1 MTIVL
6 YDKDNGNIVSTQDN
20 TTITN
25 PGATLIDVPKDKILV
40 KINEDGTPVF
50 EDRPMTIEERIA
62 LLEIQNV
69 DQDDALVELSDAI
82 FNME

>member
-25 PGATLIDVPKDKILV
+25 PGATLINVPKDKILI
-40 KINEDGTPVF
+40 KINEDGTPDF
-50 EDRPMTIEERIA
+50 ADRPMTIEERIA
-62 LLEIQNV
+62 LLEEQNV

-82 FNME
+82 LNME

>member
-6 YDKDNGNIVSTQDN
+6 YDKDTGTIVATQDN

-25 PGATLIDVPKDKILV
+25 PDATLIDVPKDKILV

-62 LLEIQNV
+62 LLEIQNI

-82 FNME
+82 FNLE